1 MKITINNEKTLN
13 KTLEYEEN
21 FWTGKRTIKYDG
33 INLTKKKYN
42 LYEYKNE
49 DKVEEFKI
57 KGNQLVGASITM
69 FNNEIMLERKLYWYE
84 IDLSVLVFL
93 PCILFG
99 LVGGIFGGLLGAT
112 NLVLM
117 KQFDKWYLKDI
128 TSVLLLAIGLCLSYI
143 FAVLI
148 FNITFPYL

>member
-69 FNNEIMLERKLYWYE
+69 FNNEIMLERKLY
-84 IDLSVLVFL
+84 L
-93 PCILFG
+93 
-99 LVGGIFGGLLGAT
+99 
-112 NLVLM
+112 
-117 KQFDKWYLKDI
+117 
-128 TSVLLLAIGLCLSYI
+128 
-143 FAVLI
+143 
-148 FNITFPYL
+148 